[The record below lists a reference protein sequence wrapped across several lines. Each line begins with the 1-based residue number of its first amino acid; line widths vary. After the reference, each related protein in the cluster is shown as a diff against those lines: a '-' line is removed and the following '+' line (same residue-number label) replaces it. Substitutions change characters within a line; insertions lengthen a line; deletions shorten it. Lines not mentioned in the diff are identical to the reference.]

1 MKKVVLAT
9 LLACVVIASGVSC
22 ALAQTNAS
30 PATPPAAQPVN
41 LGAQPAAATCALHD
55 AEYTAYSNALA
66 QGNPQAKATGIEK
79 YLSDFPT
86 SACPAIRVSTMVI
99 LMTAYSQFDAGK
111 TLDAAD
117 RILKLDPNNLRAL
130 YGEAVLRKSAADALT
145 DPAAKQALLDT
156 AADYARKGIA
166 AFAAPKP
173 ADMPDADFQTLK
185 ASATPSFYSI
195 IGFAAFNKNDTAT
208 AIDAYKKELASVSLA
223 ATKTPGSVLMDTF
236 YLAEAYSQSTR
247 PDYLS
252 CSFYAS
258 RSVAYAPDS
267 FKTQM
272 SPIAKYCYKEYH
284 DGDDGYEAMVAS
296 ATANLNPP
304 DGFFATIK
312 PGLTHGANTASPTT
326 SKMTNNEVIQLVS
339 AGLSDQVVATSI
351 RQASNK
357 DFDLTPTGLIAL
369 KKAGV
374 SDAVIAAM
382 QESGTAA
389 HAAPPNVIP
398 QPPPAPTAAITPAP
412 APTPASPCADIDY
425 LGVIQAVTG
434 GGMMAGSNAY
444 GGRVRNRA
452 SYTKEVDFAWV
463 MNGRAETGTFR
474 VPAGQFID
482 VNLGVGSSPPTNVK
496 VVTCR

>member
-1 MKKVVLAT
+1 
-9 LLACVVIASGVSC
+9 
-22 ALAQTNAS
+22 
-30 PATPPAAQPVN
+30 
-41 LGAQPAAATCALHD
+41 
-55 AEYTAYSNALA
+55 
-66 QGNPQAKATGIEK
+66 
-79 YLSDFPT
+79 
-86 SACPAIRVSTMVI
+86 MVI

-145 DPAAKQALLDT
+145 DPAAKQAALDT

-208 AIDAYKKELASVSLA
+208 AIDAYKKELASVPLA

-258 RSVAYAPDS
+258 RAVAYAPDS

-284 DGDDGYEAMVAS
+284 DGDDGYDAIIAS

-304 DGFFATIK
+304 DGLFATIK
-312 PGLTHGANTASPTT
+312 PGLTPGANTASPAT
-326 SKMTNNEVIQLVS
+326 SKMTNSEVIQLVS

-357 DFDLTPTGLIAL
+357 DFDLSITGLIAL
-369 KKAGV
+369 KKAQV

-382 QESGTAA
+382 QESGKPAQVATPSE
-389 HAAPPNVIP
+389 AAPP
-398 QPPPAPTAAITPAP
+398 PPP
-412 APTPASPCADIDY
+412 PASPCADIDY

-452 SYTKEVDFAWV
+452 PYTKEVDFAWV

-482 VNLGVGSSPPTNVK
+482 VNLGVGSGPPTNVR